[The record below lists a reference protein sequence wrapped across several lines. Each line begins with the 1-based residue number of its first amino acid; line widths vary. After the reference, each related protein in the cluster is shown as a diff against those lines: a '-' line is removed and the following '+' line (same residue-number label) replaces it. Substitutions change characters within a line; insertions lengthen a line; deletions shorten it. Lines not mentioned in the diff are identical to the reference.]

1 MTDVTALLERIE
13 RRLRKL
19 EKQVDQHLSRSVVD
33 LNNRDKALL
42 LLQALRIKRM
52 VANIGP
58 VAIGTTTVPI
68 TWPVPFGDE
77 LYWVGVEVT
86 SGAAGV
92 GVGTIDAQLTIGSR
106 TPEGCEI
113 TVVSTAVV
121 GVAFLD
127 VIAIRP

>member
-13 RRLRKL
+13 RRLRKV

-86 SGAAGV
+86 SGAAGF
-92 GVGTIDAQLTIGSR
+92 GTIDAQLTIGSR